1 MHGRLFSP
9 VSRIQLAGGKSLP
22 AKLSLPRTHNLCGKA
37 FQTFAGSHDY
47 ASCFF
52 VFFFFFNIQWQ
63 CFYSDGFSAP
73 LFLFWES
80 FRNSTENMGRLYL
93 MTCLKCSTL
102 ILLSLLGSL
111 TCFQFGKCPWMS
123 WHSLIFHCVAVFF
136 HYYFTSGTSRIYLNV
151 LW

>member
-52 VFFFFFNIQWQ
+52 VFFFLIYNGNVSTVMAFLRHFF
-63 CFYSDGFSAP
+63 FSEKVSVIVP
-73 LFLFWES
+73 
-80 FRNSTENMGRLYL
+80 ENMGRLYL
-93 MTCLKCSTL
+93 MTCLNA
-102 ILLSLLGSL
+102 
-111 TCFQFGKCPWMS
+111 Q
-123 WHSLIFHCVAVFF
+123 H
-136 HYYFTSGTSRIYLNV
+136 
-151 LW
+151 